1 MNSQYGKKLSDYPK
15 VDDFSQADRESFIG
29 SALIHA
35 IGKKDGAT
43 NYSDGNL
50 TLGDLKSEQIQSDW
64 NEADSAN
71 PAYIKNKP
79 TIPDVSDMATKTW
92 VGEQGYLTSIP
103 SDYITETELAEA
115 LSSKM
120 NSTESSAFYPMATN
134 PSGYLTQHQSLDGYA
149 TEEFVYSQTSG
160 KMGKITAGTDLVID
174 GSVIKINTNGTA
186 TGDFSFVEGDSTS
199 AIGDFGAHSEGY
211 KTIAYGEASHAEGD
225 RTSAFGDNG
234 THAEGYKTIASGYT
248 SHAEGDS
255 TSAFG
260 GYGTHAEGYCSLA
273 YGDTSHAEGE
283 ETSAVGNSSHTEG
296 FKAFSTGEFGAHAE
310 GNNTS
315 AVGSYGSHAEGFKSI
330 AQGDTSHAE
339 GEETS
344 AFGEYASHSEGYYT
358 LAYGDTSHAEG
369 DRTSAFGEG
378 SHTEGLGTIAEDKSM
393 HAGGQFNSTTS
404 GVLFVIGNG
413 YYDEEEN
420 LVRSDAFMV
429 DMDGYASAT
438 ILGTSGIGDLEAY
451 IRYLEGRIYALE
463 QEAGV
468 TVPTVNGFSPTVNGI
483 VPTV

>member
-50 TLGDLKSEQIQSDW
+50 TLVDLKSEQIQSDW
-64 NEADSAN
+64 NESDSAN

-79 TIPDVSDMATKTW
+79 SIPDVSDMATKTW
-92 VGEQGYLTSIP
+92 VGEQGYLSSIP
-103 SDYITETELAEA
+103 SQYITDTELAEA

-160 KMGKITAGTDLVID
+160 KMSKITAGTDLVID
-174 GSVIKINTNGTA
+174 GSVIKVDTNGTA
-186 TGDFSFVEGDSTS
+186 SGRFSFVAGNNCRAIGDFSFST
-199 AIGDFGAHSEGY
+199 
-211 KTIAYGEASHAEGD
+211 
-225 RTSAFGDNG
+225 
-234 THAEGYKTIASGYT
+234 
-248 SHAEGDS
+248 
-255 TSAFG
+255 
-260 GYGTHAEGYCSLA
+260 
-273 YGDTSHAEGE
+273 GE
-283 ETSAVGNSSHTEG
+283 ETSAV
-296 FKAFSTGEFGAHAE
+296 
-310 GNNTS
+310 
-315 AVGSYGSHAEGFKSI
+315 
-330 AQGDTSHAE
+330 
-339 GEETS
+339 
-344 AFGEYASHSEGYYT
+344 
-358 LAYGDTSHAEG
+358 
-369 DRTSAFGEG
+369 GEG

-393 HAGGQFNSTTS
+393 HAGGQYNDTTS

-413 YYDEEEN
+413 YYDEDDN
-420 LVRSDAFMV
+420 LVRSDAFKV

>member
-50 TLGDLKSEQIQSDW
+50 SLVDLKSEQIQSDW
-64 NEADSAN
+64 IESDSAN

-92 VGEQGYLTSIP
+92 VGEQGYLSSIP
-103 SDYITETELAEA
+103 SQYITDTELAEA

-120 NSTESSAFYPMATN
+120 NSTESSAFYPMSTN
-134 PSGYLTQHQSLDGYA
+134 PSGYLTQHQSLAGYA
-149 TEEFVYSQTSG
+149 TEEFVYTQTSG
-160 KMGKITAGTDLVID
+160 KMSKITAGTDLVID
-174 GSVIKINTNGTA
+174 GSVIKVDTNGIA
-186 TGDFSFVEGDSTS
+186 TGDFSFVEGASTS
-199 AIGDFGAHSEGY
+199 AIGDFGAH
-211 KTIAYGEASHAEGD
+211 
-225 RTSAFGDNG
+225 
-234 THAEGYKTIASGYT
+234 AEGYKT
-248 SHAEGDS
+248 
-255 TSAFG
+255 
-260 GYGTHAEGYCSLA
+260 
-273 YGDTSHAEGE
+273 
-283 ETSAVGNSSHTEG
+283 
-296 FKAFSTGEFGAHAE
+296 
-310 GNNTS
+310 
-315 AVGSYGSHAEGFKSI
+315 I

-413 YYDEEEN
+413 YYDEEDN
-420 LVRSDAFMV
+420 LVRSDAFKV